1 MRKRNQNGASAY
13 EVITYSLPKLHTGKT
28 WFVDFQCFDPAEGKM
43 RRKKYHLDS
52 IKSVRERRQR
62 AQELIVGL
70 TAKLKSGWNVWVENG
85 SSRQYTVFD
94 TVCRLYISNIEIL
107 LSREQMKKSTYAS
120 YTSYMNVFMQYVVK
134 RPFKVVY
141 AYQFNKGLVSDF
153 LDYMYF
159 EQEVSARTRNNY
171 QLWLSSF
178 SEWMVQKDFI
188 EENPVKGIKRLKNEP
203 KQRVLLSEEQLEQL
217 RGYLEKEN
225 PYFLLACMLE
235 YYTFI
240 RPNELCYIR
249 IRDISVKEQSI
260 TLSGSFTKNGKD
272 AKVGLNEAC
281 LKKMIELGI
290 FEHDGKKYLFGDRK
304 FRPSYDK
311 QEGRIFR
318 EAFVKMRRALR
329 WPAGCQFYSLKGSGI
344 RDLANATGIVIA
356 RDQARHT
363 DIRTTNEYV
372 GQNLNQVHKET
383 KKFAGKL

>member
-1 MRKRNQNGASAY
+1 
-13 EVITYSLPKLHTGKT
+13 
-28 WFVDFQCFDPAEGKM
+28 
-43 RRKKYHLDS
+43 
-52 IKSVRERRQR
+52 
-62 AQELIVGL
+62 
-70 TAKLKSGWNVWVENG
+70 
-85 SSRQYTVFD
+85 
-94 TVCRLYISNIEIL
+94 
-107 LSREQMKKSTYAS
+107 MKKSTYAS
-120 YTSYMNVFMQYVVK
+120 YTSYMNVFSQYVKK

-203 KQRVLLSEEQLEQL
+203 KQRVLLSEKQLEQL
-217 RGYLEKEN
+217 REYLEKEN

-240 RPNELCYIR
+240 RPNELCHIR
-249 IRDISVKEQSI
+249 IKDISVKKQYI
-260 TLSGSFTKNGKD
+260 VLSGSFTKNGRD
-272 AKVGLNEAC
+272 AKVGLNDAV
-281 LKKMIELGI
+281 LRKMVELDI
-290 FEHDGKKYLFGDRK
+290 FSYENDMYLFGTRK
-304 FRPSYDK
+304 FRPSYEK

-344 RDLANATGIVIA
+344 RDLANASGIVIA
-356 RDQARHT
+356 RDQARHS
-363 DIRTTNEYV
+363 DIKTTNEYV
-372 GQNLNQVHKET
+372 NQDLNVVHNET
-383 KKFAGKL
+383 KHYEGKL

>member
-1 MRKRNQNGASAY
+1 M
-13 EVITYSLPKLHTGKT
+13 ITYSLPKLHTGKT

-43 RRKKYHLDS
+43 RRKKYHLDG

-70 TAKLKSGWNVWVENG
+70 TVKLKSGWNVWVENG

-94 TVCRLYISNIEIL
+94 TLCEQYLKNIDIL

-120 YTSYMNVFMQYVVK
+120 YTSYMNVFREYLAL

-141 AYQFNKGLVSDF
+141 AYQFNKGLVSEF

-159 EQEVSARTRNNY
+159 DKEVSARTRNNY

-203 KQRVLLSEEQLEQL
+203 KRRVMLDEKQLSQMRE
-217 RGYLEKEN
+217 YLERNN
-225 PYFLLACMLE
+225 PHFLLACMLE

-249 IRDISVKEQSI
+249 IKDICVSKQYI

-272 AKVGLNEAC
+272 AKVGLNDAVVR
-281 LKKMIELGI
+281 KMIELDI
-290 FEHDGKKYLFGDRK
+290 FSYENDMYLFGDRK

-318 EAFVKMRRALR
+318 EEFVKMRRALR

-344 RDLANATGIVIA
+344 RDLANSSGIVIA

-363 DIRTTNEYV
+363 DIKTTNGYV
-372 GQNLNQVHKET
+372 NQDFSVVHSET
-383 KKFAGKL
+383 KHFEGKL

>member
-28 WFVDFQCFDPAEGKM
+28 WFVDFYCFDPAEGKL
-43 RRKKYHLDS
+43 RRKKYHLDG
-52 IKSVRERRQR
+52 IKSIRERRHR

-94 TVCRLYISNIEIL
+94 TVCKLYFSNIEML
-107 LSREQMKKSTYAS
+107 LQRGQMKKSTYAS
-120 YTSYMNVFMQYVVK
+120 YTSYLHVFKEYVSK

-159 EQEVSARTRNNY
+159 DKEVSARTRNNY

-178 SEWMVQKDFI
+178 SEWMMQKDFI

-203 KQRVLLSEEQLEQL
+203 KQRVMLDEKQLLQMRE
-217 RGYLEKEN
+217 YLGKEN
-225 PYFLLACMLE
+225 PFFYLACMLE

-240 RPNELCYIR
+240 RPNELCFIR
-249 IRDISVKEQSI
+249 IKDINVKKQYI

-272 AKVGLNEAC
+272 ARVGLNDAVI
-281 LKKMIELGI
+281 KKMIELDI
-290 FEHDGKKYLFGDRK
+290 FSYESEMFLFGTRK

-372 GQNLNQVHKET
+372 GQDLREVHKET
-383 KKFAGKL
+383 KHFEGKL

>member
-1 MRKRNQNGASAY
+1 MRKRNQNGVSAY

-28 WFVDFQCFDPAEGKM
+28 WFVDFLCYDPAEGKM
-43 RRKKYHLDS
+43 RRKKYHLDG
-52 IKSVRERRQR
+52 IKSIRERRRR

-85 SSRQYTVFD
+85 SSRQYTLFS
-94 TVCRLYISNIEIL
+94 TVCKQYLSNISIL
-107 LSREQMKKSTYAS
+107 LYREQMKKSTYAS
-120 YTSYMNVFMQYVVK
+120 YTSYMNIFMKYVEK

-141 AYQFNKGLVSDF
+141 AYQFTKGLVSDF

-159 EQEVSARTRNNY
+159 DQEVSARTRNNY

-188 EENPVKGIKRLKNEP
+188 EENPVKGMKRLKNEP
-203 KQRVLLSEEQLEQL
+203 KQRVMLDDKQLLQMRE
-217 RGYLEKEN
+217 YLEKEN
-225 PYFLLACMLE
+225 RHFLLACMLE

-240 RPNELCYIR
+240 RPNELCHIR
-249 IRDISVKEQSI
+249 IKDISIKHQYI

-272 AKVGLNEAC
+272 ARVGLNESVIRMMMD
-281 LKKMIELGI
+281 LDI
-290 FEHDGKKYLFGDRK
+290 FSYENDMFLFGDRK
-304 FRPSYDK
+304 FRPSYEK
-311 QEGRIFR
+311 QDGRIFR
-318 EAFVKMRRALR
+318 EEFVKMRRALR

-372 GQNLNQVHKET
+372 GQNLNDVHEET
-383 KKFAGKL
+383 KAFMGKL